1 MKSGAV
7 PEEAV
12 VLSVIN
18 ALGGLGDKTAFDCLL
33 YVTYLNYPEAVVKA
47 AKTAL
52 TKLKW

>member
-1 MKSGAV
+1 MEQNRAPSQ
-7 PEEAV
+7 AV

-18 ALGGLGDKTAFDCLL
+18 ALGGLGDKTAFDGLL
-33 YVTYLNYPEAVVKA
+33 YVTYLNYPEDIVKA